1 MAYINVAISA
11 TFGANKIFISNI
23 DDANVI
29 VIPLYNTILK
39 IVNANKMTIFH
50 SNTVLTKLD
59 AYMTAIKWQHSGQES
74 RYQYSSKSNDQ
85 CQQESRH
92 QPADRAH
99 NSRH

>member
-11 TFGANKIFISNI
+11 TFGANKMLTSNI
-23 DDANVI
+23 DNANVI
-29 VIPLYNTILK
+29 VIALYNIILK
-39 IVNANKMTIFH
+39 IVNANRMTIFH
-50 SNTVLTKLD
+50 SNTVFTKLD

-74 RYQYSSKSNDQ
+74 KHQYSSKSNDQ

-92 QPADRAH
+92 QPVDRAH